1 MALWRRKVAG
11 MEPERGLRPVL
22 VIAAILIAGIL
33 TKLDEAWLGTIVA
46 AMLCVL
52 LVGLRRGRNDGAS

>member
-1 MALWRRKVAG
+1 MAVWRRKVTG

-22 VIAAILIAGIL
+22 VISAILIAGIL
-33 TKLDEAWLGTIVA
+33 TKLDAAWLGMIVA

-52 LVGLRRGRNDGAS
+52 LVGVRHGPQ

>member
-1 MALWRRKVAG
+1 MALWRRKVTG

-22 VIAAILIAGIL
+22 VISTILIVGIL
-33 TKLDEAWLGTIVA
+33 TKLGAAWLGMIVA

-52 LVGLRRGRNDGAS
+52 LVGMRHGPQ

>member
-1 MALWRRKVAG
+1 MALWRGKVTG

-22 VIAAILIAGIL
+22 VISAILTAGVL
-33 TKLDEAWLGTIVA
+33 TKLDEAWLGMIVA

-52 LVGLRRGRNDGAS
+52 LLGMRHGPQ

>member
-1 MALWRRKVAG
+1 

-22 VIAAILIAGIL
+22 VISAILIAGIL
-33 TKLDEAWLGTIVA
+33 TKLDAAWLGMIVA

-52 LVGLRRGRNDGAS
+52 LVGMRHGPQ